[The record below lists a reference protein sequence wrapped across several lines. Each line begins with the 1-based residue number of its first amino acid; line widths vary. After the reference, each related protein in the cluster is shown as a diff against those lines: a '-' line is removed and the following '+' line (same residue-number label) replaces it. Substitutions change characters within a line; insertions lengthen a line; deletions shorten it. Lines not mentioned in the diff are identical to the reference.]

1 MRLLFI
7 RHGEP
12 DYELDSLTPRGKLEA
27 EALAK
32 IAPSL
37 HIDHAY
43 VSPLG
48 RAQETASYTLNRLGM
63 TAETLPW
70 LEEFTARIDSALVAP
85 ETGLP
90 ELQGSFH
97 PYYNEDGTPRKRG
110 IWDIYPAYYC
120 GHPEYRDPVDW
131 TKSAITQHSDQV
143 ETLDRVWK
151 GFDDLLA
158 QHGYVRD
165 DKAGV
170 GIYRAERP
178 NDETIAFFCHFAI
191 TSVFLSR
198 LWGTSPFMP
207 MQALCMAPSSVT
219 ELVTEERQEGIAV
232 FRALRIGDISH
243 LAMAGLQPSFYARF
257 CELYSNKEERH

>member
-12 DYELDSLTPRGKLEA
+12 DYEHDSLTPRGKLEA
-27 EALAK
+27 AALAK

-48 RAQETASYTLNRLGM
+48 RAQETASYTMKRLGM
-63 TAETLPW
+63 TAQTLDW
-70 LEEFTARIDSALVAP
+70 LEEFPTRIDSSLVAP
-85 ETGLP
+85 KTGLP
-90 ELQGSFH
+90 ELQGAYH
-97 PYYNEDGTPRKRG
+97 PYYNADGTPRKRA

-120 GHPEYRDPVDW
+120 GHPEYRDPTDW
-131 TKSAITQHSDQV
+131 RKSAITRNSDQV
-143 ETLDRVWK
+143 EILDRVFK
-151 GFDDLLA
+151 GFDGLMA

-165 DKAGV
+165 EAAGP

-191 TSVFLSR
+191 ASVFLSH
-198 LWGTSPFMP
+198 LWGVSPYMP

-219 ELVTEERQEGIAV
+219 ELVTEERQEGIAI

-243 LAMAGLQPSFYARF
+243 LAMAGMKPSFYARF
-257 CELYSNKEERH
+257 CELYTNMDERH